1 MASVSQPPADAHPG
15 PRPASDAPDDP
26 DVRSDDAGTRPP
38 PDAGS
43 SDPSDDPAAE
53 SPGET
58 QGETQGERADEAAGP
73 EHDAASDLTHRE
85 RLLLAL
91 LGPRRLALGATAH
104 DRLWGWL
111 GVAIVAAVAA
121 VLRLWNLGRP
131 GTLVFD
137 ETYYVKQ
144 AWTLLQVGYEADWP
158 EEPNP
163 AFEAGDVSSFL
174 PTADYVV
181 HPPLGKW
188 MIALGM
194 RFFGGA
200 ENPWTWR
207 IASAVVG
214 VVAVVLVARIARRL
228 FASTAMG
235 IVAGALMA
243 VDGEAIVHSRT
254 GLLDNMLMIWVLVAF
269 GCLLLDREQARRRL
283 ADRCGAILDAGGTIG
298 RYGPG
303 LGWRWWR
310 FAAAVAL
317 GLACGVKWSGLY
329 FLAVFA
335 VVSVLWDATAR
346 RTAGVGRWWE
356 DALVRDAIPAALVML
371 PTAALA
377 YLGAWTSWFRTP
389 GAYMRQWALDHPGEG
404 VAWLPPALRSLWEY
418 HLKMWDFHNGLTSEH
433 TYEAHPLGWI
443 LQWRPTS
450 FYWRSYDPGEAGCE
464 VERCARAIT
473 SLGNPV
479 IWWTAA
485 LAILVALWALV
496 RLKDWRALA
505 VLSGIVAG
513 WAPWFLYAER
523 TIFTFYSIVF
533 TPWVVLT
540 LVYAMTLALERTE
553 HRPVAR
559 ARVRVGLTVLLTTIG
574 AVSVFF
580 YPIWTAWQVPYWFW
594 RLHMWLPTWI

>member
-1 MASVSQPPADAHPG
+1 MASVSQPPADATPG
-15 PRPASDAPDDP
+15 PRPPAGATDAPPRDVTVDGGP
-26 DVRSDDAGTRPP
+26 PPTDVRADDGAP
-38 PDAGS
+38 
-43 SDPSDDPAAE
+43 PSDVTTDDSPAP
-53 SPGET
+53 S
-58 QGETQGERADEAAGP
+58 
-73 EHDAASDLTHRE
+73 HRE

-111 GVAIVAAVAA
+111 GVAIVAVVAA

-137 ETYYVKQ
+137 ETYYVKH
-144 AWTLLQVGYEADWP
+144 AWTLLRVGYEADWP

-163 AFEAGDVSSFL
+163 AFEAGDVNSFL

-194 RFFGGA
+194 KALGGA
-200 ENPWTWR
+200 ENPWSWR

-254 GLLDNMLMIWVLVAF
+254 GLLDNMLMLWVLVAF

-283 ADRCGAILDAGGTIG
+283 AERCGAILDAGGRIG

-329 FLAVFA
+329 FLAVLA

-371 PTAALA
+371 PTAALTYVA
-377 YLGAWTSWFRTP
+377 TWTSWFRSP
-389 GAYMRQWALDHPGEG
+389 GAYMRQWAVEHPGEG
-404 VAWLPPALRSLWEY
+404 VQWLPPALRSLWEY
-418 HLKMWDFHNGLTSEH
+418 HLKMWDFHTGLTSEH

-450 FYWRSYDPGEAGCE
+450 FYWRSYEVGEAGCE
-464 VERCARAIT
+464 AERCARAIT

-479 IWWTAA
+479 LWWAAA
-485 LAILVALWALV
+485 LAILVALYALV

-533 TPWVVLT
+533 LPWVVLT
-540 LVYAMTLALERTE
+540 LVYAITLALERTE
-553 HRPVAR
+553 GRAVAR
-559 ARVRVGLTVLLTTIG
+559 ARVRVGITVLLTTIG

-594 RLHMWLPTWI
+594 RMHMWLPTWI

>member
-15 PRPASDAPDDP
+15 PRHATDVPDEPADASAQPSGVEPDGIPSGADTSPTPLEQDADDAP
-26 DVRSDDAGTRPP
+26 A
-38 PDAGS
+38 
-43 SDPSDDPAAE
+43 
-53 SPGET
+53 
-58 QGETQGERADEAAGP
+58 
-73 EHDAASDLTHRE
+73 LTHRE

-91 LGPRRLALGATAH
+91 LGPRRLALGSTAH

-111 GVAIVAAVAA
+111 GVAIVAVVAA

-163 AFEAGDVSSFL
+163 AFEAGDVNSFL

-194 RFFGGA
+194 RAFGGA
-200 ENPWTWR
+200 ENPWSWR

-235 IVAGALMA
+235 IVAGALIA

-283 ADRCGAILDAGGTIG
+283 ADRCGAILDAGGRIG

-356 DALVRDAIPAALVML
+356 DALLRDAVPAALVML

-377 YLGAWTSWFRTP
+377 YLASWTSWFRSP

-404 VAWLPPALRSLWEY
+404 VQWLPPGLRSLWEY

-479 IWWTAA
+479 LWWTAA
-485 LAILVALWALV
+485 LAILVALYALA

-505 VLSGIVAG
+505 VLSGVVAG

-559 ARVRVGLTVLLTTIG
+559 ARVKVGLTVLLTTIG

>member
-1 MASVSQPPADAHPG
+1 MAGVLPHPPADAQPG
-15 PRPASDAPDDP
+15 QAVTPAVAAEPVDA
-26 DVRSDDAGTRPP
+26 DDAS
-38 PDAGS
+38 A
-43 SDPSDDPAAE
+43 
-53 SPGET
+53 
-58 QGETQGERADEAAGP
+58 
-73 EHDAASDLTHRE
+73 LTHRE

-91 LGPRRLALGATAH
+91 LGPRRLTLGATAH

-111 GVAIVAAVAA
+111 GVGIVAAVAA
-121 VLRLWNLGRP
+121 VLRLWDLGRP

-163 AFEAGDVSSFL
+163 AFEAGDVDTYL

-194 RFFGGA
+194 KALGGA
-200 ENPWTWR
+200 ESPWSWR

-235 IVAGALMA
+235 IVAGALLA
-243 VDGEAIVHSRT
+243 VDGAAIVHART
-254 GLLDNMLMIWVLVAF
+254 GLLDNMLMLWVLVAF

-283 ADRCGAILDAGGTIG
+283 AERCGAILDAGGTIG
-298 RYGPG
+298 RYGPS

-310 FAAAVAL
+310 VAAAVSL

-329 FLAVFA
+329 FLAVLA
-335 VVSVLWDATAR
+335 VLSVLWDATAR
-346 RTAGVGRWWE
+346 RTAGVRRWWE
-356 DALVRDAIPAALVML
+356 DALLVDAIPAALVML

-377 YLGAWTSWFRTP
+377 YLATWTSWFASP
-389 GAYMRQWALDHPGEG
+389 GAYLRRWAVENPGEG
-404 VAWLPPALRSLWEY
+404 VSWLPPALRSLVEY
-418 HLKMWDFHNGLTSEH
+418 HARMWEFHTGLTSEH
-433 TYEAHPLGWI
+433 PYEAHPLGWI
-443 LQWRPTS
+443 VQWRPTS
-450 FYWRSYDPGEAGCE
+450 FYWRSYDAGEAGCE

-473 SLGNPV
+473 SIGNPV
-479 IWWTAA
+479 LWWTAA
-485 LAILVALWALV
+485 LAVVVTVVLLV
-496 RLKDWRALA
+496 RLRDWRALA
-505 VLSGIVAG
+505 VLSGLLAG
-513 WAPWFLYAER
+513 WAPWFVYAER

-540 LVYAMTLALERTE
+540 LVYVLTVGLERTE
-553 HRPVAR
+553 HRPR
-559 ARVRVGLTVLLTTIG
+559 ARGRVRTAAAALLALIG
-574 AVSVFF
+574 VVSVFF
-580 YPIWTAWQVPYWFW
+580 YPVWTGWQVPYWFW
-594 RLHMWLPTWI
+594 NMHMWLPSWV

>member
-1 MASVSQPPADAHPG
+1 MANVSQPPADATPG
-15 PRPASDAPDDP
+15 PRPPADATDAPPRDVTVDGGAPPTDVMADDGAP
-26 DVRSDDAGTRPP
+26 
-38 PDAGS
+38 
-43 SDPSDDPAAE
+43 PSDVTTDDGPAP
-53 SPGET
+53 S
-58 QGETQGERADEAAGP
+58 
-73 EHDAASDLTHRE
+73 HRE

-91 LGPRRLALGATAH
+91 LGSRRLALGATAH

-111 GVAIVAAVAA
+111 GVAIVAVVAA

-137 ETYYVKQ
+137 ETYYVKH

-163 AFEAGDVSSFL
+163 AFEAGDVNSFL

-194 RFFGGA
+194 KALGGA
-200 ENPWTWR
+200 ENPWSWR

-254 GLLDNMLMIWVLVAF
+254 GLLDNMLMLWVLVAF

-283 ADRCGAILDAGGTIG
+283 AKRCGAILDAGGRIG

-317 GLACGVKWSGLY
+317 GLACGIKWSGLY

-371 PTAALA
+371 PTAALTYVA
-377 YLGAWTSWFRTP
+377 TWTSWFRSP
-389 GAYMRQWALDHPGEG
+389 GAYMRQWAVEHPGEG
-404 VAWLPPALRSLWEY
+404 VQWLPPALRSLWEY
-418 HLKMWDFHNGLTSEH
+418 HLKMWDFHTGLTSEH

-450 FYWRSYDPGEAGCE
+450 FYWRSYEAGEAGCE

-479 IWWTAA
+479 LWWAAA
-485 LAILVALWALV
+485 LAILVALYALV

-533 TPWVVLT
+533 LPWVVLT
-540 LVYAMTLALERTE
+540 LVYAITLALERTE
-553 HRPVAR
+553 GRAVAR
-559 ARVRVGLTVLLTTIG
+559 ARVRVGITVLLTTIG

-594 RLHMWLPTWI
+594 RMHMWLPTWI

>member
-1 MASVSQPPADAHPG
+1 MASVSQPPADAS
-15 PRPASDAPDDP
+15 PAPPEQDAADAP
-26 DVRSDDAGTRPP
+26 
-38 PDAGS
+38 
-43 SDPSDDPAAE
+43 
-53 SPGET
+53 
-58 QGETQGERADEAAGP
+58 
-73 EHDAASDLTHRE
+73 DLTHRE

-91 LGPRRLALGATAH
+91 LGPRRPALGATAH

-163 AFEAGDVSSFL
+163 AFEAGDVNTFL
-174 PTADYVV
+174 STADYVV

-200 ENPWTWR
+200 ENPWSWR

-283 ADRCGAILDAGGTIG
+283 AERCGAILDAGGTIG

-356 DALVRDAIPAALVML
+356 DALVRDAVPAALVML

-377 YLGAWTSWFRTP
+377 YLASWTSWFRTP

-404 VAWLPPALRSLWEY
+404 VQWLPPGLRSLWEY

-450 FYWRSYDPGEAGCE
+450 FYWRSYDTGEAGCE

-479 IWWTAA
+479 LWWTAA

-553 HRPVAR
+553 QRPVAR
-559 ARVRVGLTVLLTTIG
+559 ARVKVGLTVLLTTIG

>member
-1 MASVSQPPADAHPG
+1 MPHPPADARPG
-15 PRPASDAPDDP
+15 ALTGPSPTAPDEVP
-26 DVRSDDAGTRPP
+26 DVPDDAADRPDDGSGR
-38 PDAGS
+38 PDAGPA
-43 SDPSDDPAAE
+43 PS
-53 SPGET
+53 
-58 QGETQGERADEAAGP
+58 
-73 EHDAASDLTHRE
+73 HRE

-91 LGPRRLALGATAH
+91 LGARRLALGATAH

-111 GVAIVAAVAA
+111 GTGIVAAVAA
-121 VLRLWNLGRP
+121 VLRLWDLGRP

-163 AFEAGDVSSFL
+163 AFEAGDVDTYL
-174 PTADYVV
+174 TTADYVV

-194 RFFGGA
+194 RALGGA
-200 ENPWTWR
+200 DDPWSWR
-207 IASAVVG
+207 LASAVVG

-243 VDGEAIVHSRT
+243 VDGAAIVHART
-254 GLLDNMLMIWVLVAF
+254 GLLDNMLMLWVLVAF

-283 ADRCGAILDAGGTIG
+283 AERCGAILDAGGTIG
-298 RYGPG
+298 RYGPR

-310 FAAAVAL
+310 FAAAVSL

-329 FLAVFA
+329 FLAVLA
-335 VVSVLWDATAR
+335 LLSVLWDATAR
-346 RTAGVGRWWE
+346 RTAGVRRWWE
-356 DALVRDAIPAALVML
+356 DALLVDAIPAALVML
-371 PTAALA
+371 PTAALT
-377 YLGAWTSWFRTP
+377 YLATWTSWFRSP
-389 GAYMRQWALDHPGEG
+389 GAYLRQWALENPGEG
-404 VAWLPPALRSLWEY
+404 VQWLPPALRSLLEY
-418 HLKMWDFHNGLTSEH
+418 HARMWEFHNGLTSEH
-433 TYEAHPLGWI
+433 PYEAHPLGWI

-450 FYWRSYDPGEAGCE
+450 FYWRSYEPGEAGCE

-479 IWWTAA
+479 LWWAA
-485 LAILVALWALV
+485 AVAVVVTVVLLV
-496 RLKDWRALA
+496 RLRDWRALA
-505 VLSGIVAG
+505 VLSGLVAG

-540 LVYAMTLALERTE
+540 LVYVLAVGLERTE
-553 HRPVAR
+553 HRPRAR
-559 ARVRVGLTVLLTTIG
+559 ARVRTAAVALLTVIG
-574 AVSVFF
+574 VVSVFF
-580 YPIWTAWQVPYWFW
+580 YPVWTAWQVPYWFW
-594 RLHMWLPTWI
+594 NMHMWLPSWV

>member
-1 MASVSQPPADAHPG
+1 MASVSQPPADATPG
-15 PRPASDAPDDP
+15 PRPPADATDAPPRDVTVDGGAPPTDVTADDGAP
-26 DVRSDDAGTRPP
+26 
-38 PDAGS
+38 
-43 SDPSDDPAAE
+43 PSDVTTDDGPAP
-53 SPGET
+53 S
-58 QGETQGERADEAAGP
+58 
-73 EHDAASDLTHRE
+73 HRE

-111 GVAIVAAVAA
+111 GVAIVAVVAA

-137 ETYYVKQ
+137 ETYYVKH

-163 AFEAGDVSSFL
+163 AFEAGDVDSFL
-174 PTADYVV
+174 STADYVV

-194 RFFGGA
+194 KALGGA
-200 ENPWTWR
+200 ENPWSWR

-243 VDGEAIVHSRT
+243 VDGEAIVHART
-254 GLLDNMLMIWVLVAF
+254 GLLDNMLMLWVLVAF

-283 ADRCGAILDAGGTIG
+283 AERCGAILDAGGSIG

-329 FLAVFA
+329 FLAVLA

-371 PTAALA
+371 PTAALTYVA
-377 YLGAWTSWFRTP
+377 TWTSWFRSP
-389 GAYMRQWALDHPGEG
+389 GAYMRQWAVEHPGEG
-404 VAWLPPALRSLWEY
+404 VQWLPPALRSLWEY
-418 HLKMWDFHNGLTSEH
+418 HLKMWDFHTGLTSEH

-450 FYWRSYDPGEAGCE
+450 FYWRSYEAGEAGCE

-479 IWWTAA
+479 LWWAAA
-485 LAILVALWALV
+485 LAILVALYALV

-533 TPWVVLT
+533 LPWVVLT
-540 LVYAMTLALERTE
+540 LVYAITLALERTE
-553 HRPVAR
+553 GRAVAR
-559 ARVRVGLTVLLTTIG
+559 ARVRVGITVLLTTIG

-594 RLHMWLPTWI
+594 RMHMWLPTWI

>member
-15 PRPASDAPDDP
+15 PRHTTDVPHEPADASGRPSGVEPDGIPSGADTSPAPLEQDADDAP
-26 DVRSDDAGTRPP
+26 A
-38 PDAGS
+38 
-43 SDPSDDPAAE
+43 
-53 SPGET
+53 
-58 QGETQGERADEAAGP
+58 
-73 EHDAASDLTHRE
+73 LTHRE

-91 LGPRRLALGATAH
+91 LGPRRLTLGATAH

-111 GVAIVAAVAA
+111 GVAIVAVVAA

-163 AFEAGDVSSFL
+163 AFESGDVNSFL

-200 ENPWTWR
+200 ENPWSWR

-283 ADRCGAILDAGGTIG
+283 ADRCGAILDAGGRIG

-356 DALVRDAIPAALVML
+356 DALVRDAVPAALVML

-377 YLGAWTSWFRTP
+377 YLASWTSWFRTP
-389 GAYMRQWALDHPGEG
+389 GAYMRQWAVDHPGEG
-404 VAWLPPALRSLWEY
+404 VRWLPPGLRSLWEY

-479 IWWTAA
+479 LWWTAA

-505 VLSGIVAG
+505 VLSGVVAG

-559 ARVRVGLTVLLTTIG
+559 ARVKVGLTVLLTTIG

>member
-1 MASVSQPPADAHPG
+1 MANVSQPPADATPG
-15 PRPASDAPDDP
+15 PRPPADATDAPPRDVTVDGGAPPTDVTTDDGAP
-26 DVRSDDAGTRPP
+26 
-38 PDAGS
+38 
-43 SDPSDDPAAE
+43 PSDVTTDDGPAP
-53 SPGET
+53 S
-58 QGETQGERADEAAGP
+58 
-73 EHDAASDLTHRE
+73 HRE

-111 GVAIVAAVAA
+111 GVAIVAVVAA

-137 ETYYVKQ
+137 ETYYVKH

-163 AFEAGDVSSFL
+163 AFEAGDVNSFL

-194 RFFGGA
+194 KALGGA
-200 ENPWTWR
+200 ENPWSWR

-254 GLLDNMLMIWVLVAF
+254 GLLDNMLMLWVLVAF

-283 ADRCGAILDAGGTIG
+283 AERCGAILDAGGRIG

-317 GLACGVKWSGLY
+317 GLACGIKWSGLY

-377 YLGAWTSWFRTP
+377 YVATWTSWFRSP
-389 GAYMRQWALDHPGEG
+389 GAYMRQWAVEHPGEG
-404 VAWLPPALRSLWEY
+404 VQWLPPALRSLWEY
-418 HLKMWDFHNGLTSEH
+418 HLKMWDFHTGLTSEH

-450 FYWRSYDPGEAGCE
+450 FYWRSYEAGEAGCE

-479 IWWTAA
+479 LWWAAA
-485 LAILVALWALV
+485 LAILVALYALV

-533 TPWVVLT
+533 LPWVVLT
-540 LVYAMTLALERTE
+540 LVYAITLALECTE
-553 HRPVAR
+553 GRAVAR
-559 ARVRVGLTVLLTTIG
+559 ARARVGITVLLTTIG

-594 RLHMWLPTWI
+594 RMHMWLPTWI

>member
-15 PRPASDAPDDP
+15 PRPASDATDD
-26 DVRSDDAGTRPP
+26 RSDDAGTRPP
-38 PDAGS
+38 PDVEA
-43 SDPSDDPAAE
+43 SDLSDDSATE

-58 QGETQGERADEAAGP
+58 PSERADETAGSEP
-73 EHDAASDLTHRE
+73 DAASDLTHRE

-163 AFEAGDVSSFL
+163 AFEAGDVNSFL

-194 RFFGGA
+194 KAFGGA
-200 ENPWTWR
+200 ENPWSWR

-283 ADRCGAILDAGGTIG
+283 ADRCGAILDAGGKIG

-356 DALVRDAIPAALVML
+356 DALVRDAIPAALIML

-389 GAYMRQWALDHPGEG
+389 GAYMRQWALDHPDEG
-404 VAWLPPALRSLWEY
+404 VQWLPPALRSLWEY

-479 IWWTAA
+479 LWWTAA
-485 LAILVALWALV
+485 LAILVALYALV

-505 VLSGIVAG
+505 VLSGVVAG

-559 ARVRVGLTVLLTTIG
+559 ARVKVVLTVLLTTIG

>member
-1 MASVSQPPADAHPG
+1 MACVSQPPADAHLTTPSA
-15 PRPASDAPDDP
+15 ASVPDDAPAGAP
-26 DVRSDDAGTRPP
+26 DASAPGSAPP
-38 PDAGS
+38 PD
-43 SDPSDDPAAE
+43 
-53 SPGET
+53 
-58 QGETQGERADEAAGP
+58 
-73 EHDAASDLTHRE
+73 DAPDLTHRE

-144 AWTLLQVGYEADWP
+144 AYTLLRVGYEADWP

-163 AFEAGDVSSFL
+163 AFEAGDVDTYLS
-174 PTADYVV
+174 TADYVV

-194 RFFGGA
+194 RAFGGA
-200 ENPWTWR
+200 ENPWSWR

-243 VDGEAIVHSRT
+243 VDGEAIVHART
-254 GLLDNMLMIWVLVAF
+254 GLLDNMLMFWVLVAF
-269 GCLLLDREQARRRL
+269 GCLLLDRDQARRRL
-283 ADRCGAILDAGGTIG
+283 AERCGAILDAGGTLG

-303 LGWRWWR
+303 GLALLGWRWWR
-310 FAAAVAL
+310 FAAAVSL

-335 VVSVLWDATAR
+335 VLSVLWDATAR
-346 RTAGVGRWWE
+346 RTVGIRRWWE
-356 DALVRDAIPAALVML
+356 DSLLVDAIPAALIML

-377 YLGAWTSWFRTP
+377 YLASWTSWFRTP
-389 GAYMRQWALDHPGEG
+389 GSYMRQWALENPGEG
-404 VAWLPPALRSLWEY
+404 VPWLPPALRSLWEY
-418 HLKMWDFHNGLTSEH
+418 HLKMWEFHRGLSSEH

-443 LQWRPTS
+443 VQWRPTS
-450 FYWRSYDPGEAGCE
+450 FYWRSFDPGQAGCE

-479 IWWTAA
+479 LWWAGA
-485 LAILVALWALV
+485 LALVVALVLLV
-496 RLKDWRALA
+496 TLKDWRALA
-505 VLSGIVAG
+505 ALSGIVAG
-513 WAPWFLYAER
+513 WLPWFLYTDR

-533 TPWVVLT
+533 TPWVVLA
-540 LVYAMTLALERTE
+540 LVYVLTVALERTE
-553 HRPVAR
+553 HAR
-559 ARVRVGLTVLLTTIG
+559 AARGTVRVAITVLLTLVG
-574 AVSVFF
+574 VVSVFF
-580 YPIWTAWQVPYWFW
+580 YPVWTAMQVPYWFW
-594 RLHMWLPTWI
+594 HMHMWLPSWI

>member
-1 MASVSQPPADAHPG
+1 MASVSQPPADATPG
-15 PRPASDAPDDP
+15 PRPPADATDAPPRDVTVDGGAPPTDVTADDGAP
-26 DVRSDDAGTRPP
+26 
-38 PDAGS
+38 
-43 SDPSDDPAAE
+43 PSDVTTDDGPAP
-53 SPGET
+53 S
-58 QGETQGERADEAAGP
+58 
-73 EHDAASDLTHRE
+73 HRE

-91 LGPRRLALGATAH
+91 LGPRRLALGANAH

-111 GVAIVAAVAA
+111 GVAIVAVVAA

-137 ETYYVKQ
+137 ETYYVKH
-144 AWTLLQVGYEADWP
+144 AWTLLQAGYEADWP

-163 AFEAGDVSSFL
+163 AFEAGDVDSFL
-174 PTADYVV
+174 STADYVV

-194 RFFGGA
+194 KALGGA
-200 ENPWTWR
+200 ENPWSWR

-243 VDGEAIVHSRT
+243 VDGEAIVHART
-254 GLLDNMLMIWVLVAF
+254 GLLDNMLMLWVLVAF

-283 ADRCGAILDAGGTIG
+283 AERCGAILDAGGRIG

-371 PTAALA
+371 PTAALTYVA
-377 YLGAWTSWFRTP
+377 TWTSWFRSP
-389 GAYMRQWALDHPGEG
+389 GAYMRQWAVEHPGEG
-404 VAWLPPALRSLWEY
+404 VQWLPPALRSLWEY
-418 HLKMWDFHNGLTSEH
+418 HLKMWDFHTGLTSEH

-450 FYWRSYDPGEAGCE
+450 FYWRSYEAGEAGCE

-479 IWWTAA
+479 LWWAAA
-485 LAILVALWALV
+485 LAILVALYALV
-496 RLKDWRALA
+496 RLKDWRALT

-533 TPWVVLT
+533 LPWVVLT
-540 LVYAMTLALERTE
+540 LVYAITLALERTE
-553 HRPVAR
+553 GRAVAR
-559 ARVRVGLTVLLTTIG
+559 ARVRVGITVLLTTIG

-594 RLHMWLPTWI
+594 RMHMWLPTWI

>member
-1 MASVSQPPADAHPG
+1 MPHPPADALPG
-15 PRPASDAPDDP
+15 AQTGPSPAP
-26 DVRSDDAGTRPP
+26 SDDAADRPDDAP
-38 PDAGS
+38 SPLPSSPDP
-43 SDPSDDPAAE
+43 DPVPA
-53 SPGET
+53 P
-58 QGETQGERADEAAGP
+58 
-73 EHDAASDLTHRE
+73 THRE

-111 GVAIVAAVAA
+111 GVGIVAVVAA
-121 VLRLWNLGRP
+121 VLRLWDLGRP

-163 AFEAGDVSSFL
+163 AFEAGDVDTYL
-174 PTADYVV
+174 TTADYVV

-194 RFFGGA
+194 RALGGA
-200 ENPWTWR
+200 DDPWSWR
-207 IASAVVG
+207 LASAVVG

-243 VDGEAIVHSRT
+243 VDGAAIVHART
-254 GLLDNMLMIWVLVAF
+254 GLLDNMLMLWVLVGF
-269 GCLLLDREQARRRL
+269 GCLLLDRDQARRRL
-283 ADRCGAILDAGGTIG
+283 AERCGAILDAGGTIG

-303 LGWRWWR
+303 GISGLGWRWWR
-310 FAAAVAL
+310 FAAAVSF

-329 FLAVFA
+329 FLAVLA
-335 VVSVLWDATAR
+335 VLSVLWDATAR
-346 RTAGVGRWWE
+346 RTAGVRRWWE
-356 DALVRDAIPAALVML
+356 DALLVDAIPAALVML

-377 YLGAWTSWFRTP
+377 YLATWTSWFRSP
-389 GAYMRQWALDHPGEG
+389 GAYLRQWAVENPGEG
-404 VAWLPPALRSLWEY
+404 VQWLPPALRSLLEY
-418 HLKMWDFHNGLTSEH
+418 HARMWEFHNGLTSEH
-433 TYEAHPLGWI
+433 PYEAHPLGWI
-443 LQWRPTS
+443 VQWRPTS
-450 FYWRSYDPGEAGCE
+450 FYWRSYDPGQAGCE

-479 IWWTAA
+479 LWWAAA
-485 LAILVALWALV
+485 LAVVVTVVLLV

-505 VLSGIVAG
+505 VLSGLIAG

-540 LVYAMTLALERTE
+540 LVYVLAVGLERTE
-553 HRPVAR
+553 HRPRAR
-559 ARVRVGLTVLLTTIG
+559 ARVRTAAVALLTVIG
-574 AVSVFF
+574 AVSAFF
-580 YPIWTAWQVPYWFW
+580 YPVWTGWQVPYWFW
-594 RLHMWLPTWI
+594 NMHMWLPSWV

>member
-1 MASVSQPPADAHPG
+1 MACVSQPPDDAHPG
-15 PRPASDAPDDP
+15 SRPSADLAEDHRPATA
-26 DVRSDDAGTRPP
+26 
-38 PDAGS
+38 
-43 SDPSDDPAAE
+43 PSDVHDPG
-53 SPGET
+53 PGP
-58 QGETQGERADEAAGP
+58 AP
-73 EHDAASDLTHRE
+73 THRE

-111 GVAIVAAVAA
+111 GVAVVAVVAA

-158 EEPNP
+158 EKPNP
-163 AFEAGDVSSFL
+163 AFEAGDVNSFL
-174 PTADYVV
+174 PTPDYVV

-194 RFFGGA
+194 KVLGGA
-200 ENPWTWR
+200 DNPWSWR
-207 IASAVVG
+207 LASAVVG

-243 VDGEAIVHSRT
+243 VDGEAIVHART
-254 GLLDNMLMIWVLVAF
+254 GLLDNMLMFWVLVAF

-283 ADRCGAILDAGGTIG
+283 AERCGAILDAGGRIG

-335 VVSVLWDATAR
+335 IVSVLWDATAR

-356 DALVRDAIPAALVML
+356 DALLRDAIPAALVML
-371 PTAALA
+371 PTAALT
-377 YLGAWTSWFRTP
+377 YLATWTSWFASP
-389 GAYMRQWALDHPGEG
+389 GAYMRRWALEHPGEG
-404 VAWLPPALRSLWEY
+404 VPWLPPALRSLWEY
-418 HLKMWDFHNGLTSEH
+418 HLKMWEFHNGLTTEH
-433 TYEAHPLGWI
+433 PYEAHPLGWI
-443 LQWRPTS
+443 VQWRPTS

-479 IWWTAA
+479 LWWTAA
-485 LAILVALWALV
+485 LAVLVTVFLLF

-513 WAPWFLYAER
+513 WGPWFLYAER

-540 LVYAMTLALERTE
+540 LVYVLTVLLERTE
-553 HRPVAR
+553 HDAVPR
-559 ARVRVGLTVLLTTIG
+559 ARVRAGITVLLTTVG
-574 AVSVFF
+574 VVTVFF
-580 YPIWTAWQVPYWFW
+580 YPVWTSWQVPYWFW
-594 RLHMWLPTWI
+594 NMHMWLPTWI

>member
-1 MASVSQPPADAHPG
+1 MASVSQPPADATPG
-15 PRPASDAPDDP
+15 PRPPADATDAPP
-26 DVRSDDAGTRPP
+26 GPGDDAEPRPA
-38 PDAGS
+38 PDLPV
-43 SDPSDDPAAE
+43 DEPAAGHDGA
-53 SPGET
+53 P
-58 QGETQGERADEAAGP
+58 RADVTTDDGP
-73 EHDAASDLTHRE
+73 APSHRE

-111 GVAIVAAVAA
+111 GVAIVAVVAA

-137 ETYYVKQ
+137 ETYYVKH

-163 AFEAGDVSSFL
+163 AFEAGDVNSFL

-194 RFFGGA
+194 KALGGA
-200 ENPWTWR
+200 ENPWSWR

-254 GLLDNMLMIWVLVAF
+254 GLLDNMLMLWVLVAF

-283 ADRCGAILDAGGTIG
+283 AERCGAILDAGGRIG

-329 FLAVFA
+329 FLAVLA

-371 PTAALA
+371 PTAALTYVA
-377 YLGAWTSWFRTP
+377 TWTSWFRSP
-389 GAYMRQWALDHPGEG
+389 GAYMRQWAVEHPGEG
-404 VAWLPPALRSLWEY
+404 VQWLPPALRSLWEY
-418 HLKMWDFHNGLTSEH
+418 HLKMWDFHTGLTSEH

-450 FYWRSYDPGEAGCE
+450 FYWRSYEAGEAGCE

-479 IWWTAA
+479 LWWAAA
-485 LAILVALWALV
+485 LAILVALYALV

-533 TPWVVLT
+533 LPWVVLT
-540 LVYAMTLALERTE
+540 LVYAITLALERTE
-553 HRPVAR
+553 GRAVAR
-559 ARVRVGLTVLLTTIG
+559 ARVRVGITVLLTTIG

-594 RLHMWLPTWI
+594 RMHMWLPTWI

>member
-1 MASVSQPPADAHPG
+1 MAVVPHPPADAHPG
-15 PRPASDAPDDP
+15 AQTGPSPTTPDDATDRTDDTTDPSPDGPPAHEPSPPAPD
-26 DVRSDDAGTRPP
+26 G
-38 PDAGS
+38 
-43 SDPSDDPAAE
+43 PA
-53 SPGET
+53 P
-58 QGETQGERADEAAGP
+58 
-73 EHDAASDLTHRE
+73 THRE

-91 LGPRRLALGATAH
+91 LGPRRLTLGATAH

-111 GVAIVAAVAA
+111 GVGIVAAVAA

-144 AWTLLQVGYEADWP
+144 AWTLLRVGYEADWP

-163 AFEAGDVSSFL
+163 AFEAGDVDTYL
-174 PTADYVV
+174 TTADYVV

-194 RFFGGA
+194 KALGGA
-200 ENPWTWR
+200 DDPWSWR
-207 IASAVVG
+207 LASAVVG

-243 VDGEAIVHSRT
+243 VDGAAIVHART
-254 GLLDNMLMIWVLVAF
+254 GLLDNMLMLWVLVAF

-283 ADRCGAILDAGGTIG
+283 AERCGAILDAGGAIG
-298 RYGPG
+298 RYGPP

-310 FAAAVAL
+310 FAAAVSL

-329 FLAVFA
+329 FLAVLA
-335 VVSVLWDATAR
+335 VLSVLWDATAR
-346 RTAGVGRWWE
+346 RTAGVRRWWE
-356 DALVRDAIPAALVML
+356 DALLVDAIPAALVML
-371 PTAALA
+371 PTAVLA
-377 YLGAWTSWFRTP
+377 YLATWTSWFRSP
-389 GAYMRQWALDHPGEG
+389 GAYLRQWAVENPGEG
-404 VAWLPPALRSLWEY
+404 VTWLPPALRSLVEY
-418 HLKMWDFHNGLTSEH
+418 HARMWEFHTGLTSEH
-433 TYEAHPLGWI
+433 PYEAHPLGWI
-443 LQWRPTS
+443 VQWRPTS
-450 FYWRSYDPGEAGCE
+450 FYWRSYDPGEGGCE

-473 SLGNPV
+473 SIGNPV
-479 IWWTAA
+479 LWWAA
-485 LAILVALWALV
+485 AIAVVVTLVLLL
-496 RLKDWRALA
+496 RRRDWRALA
-505 VLSGIVAG
+505 VLSGLVAG

-540 LVYAMTLALERTE
+540 LVYVLAVALERTE
-553 HRPVAR
+553 HRPR
-559 ARVRVGLTVLLTTIG
+559 ARRDVRTAAGALLALVG

-580 YPIWTAWQVPYWFW
+580 YPVWTGWQVPYWFW
-594 RLHMWLPTWI
+594 NLHMWLPSWV

>member
-15 PRPASDAPDDP
+15 PRPASAAPDD
-26 DVRSDDAGTRPP
+26 RSDDAGTRPP
-38 PDAGS
+38 PDAEAP
-43 SDPSDDPAAE
+43 DPSDDPAAE
-53 SPGET
+53 SPGASP
-58 QGETQGERADEAAGP
+58 GESPGERADEAAGL

-389 GAYMRQWALDHPGEG
+389 GAYMRQWALEHPGEG
-404 VAWLPPALRSLWEY
+404 VPWLPPALRSLWEY

-479 IWWTAA
+479 LWWTAA

-559 ARVRVGLTVLLTTIG
+559 ARVRVGLTVLITTIG

>member
-1 MASVSQPPADAHPG
+1 MPDLPVDEHPAGHDGAPPSAVTTDDG
-15 PRPASDAPDDP
+15 P
-26 DVRSDDAGTRPP
+26 
-38 PDAGS
+38 
-43 SDPSDDPAAE
+43 
-53 SPGET
+53 T
-58 QGETQGERADEAAGP
+58 Q
-73 EHDAASDLTHRE
+73 SHRE

-111 GVAIVAAVAA
+111 GVAIVAVVAA

-137 ETYYVKQ
+137 ETYYVKH

-163 AFEAGDVSSFL
+163 AFEAGDVNSFL

-194 RFFGGA
+194 KALGGA
-200 ENPWTWR
+200 ENPWSWR

-254 GLLDNMLMIWVLVAF
+254 GLLDNMLMLWVLVAF

-283 ADRCGAILDAGGTIG
+283 AERCAAILDAGGRIG

-329 FLAVFA
+329 FLAVLA

-371 PTAALA
+371 PTAALTYVA
-377 YLGAWTSWFRTP
+377 TWTSWFRSPARTCASGPSTTRGGRRMAAP
-389 GAYMRQWALDHPGEG
+389 G
-404 VAWLPPALRSLWEY
+404 
-418 HLKMWDFHNGLTSEH
+418 
-433 TYEAHPLGWI
+433 
-443 LQWRPTS
+443 
-450 FYWRSYDPGEAGCE
+450 
-464 VERCARAIT
+464 
-473 SLGNPV
+473 
-479 IWWTAA
+479 AA
-485 LAILVALWALV
+485 LAVGVPPEDVGLPHGAHVRAHVRGAPARLDPPVAAHVLLLALV
-496 RLKDWRALA
+496 RGRRGGLRGRAVRAGDHVARQPRPVVDGGARDPRRALRARPAQDWRALA
-505 VLSGIVAG
+505 VLSGLVAG

-533 TPWVVLT
+533 LPWVVLT
-540 LVYAMTLALERTE
+540 LVYAITLALERTE
-553 HRPVAR
+553 GRAVAR
-559 ARVRVGLTVLLTTIG
+559 ARVRVGITVLLTTIG

-594 RLHMWLPTWI
+594 RMHMWLPTWI

>member
-1 MASVSQPPADAHPG
+1 MASVSQPPADATPG
-15 PRPASDAPDDP
+15 PRPPADATAAPPGPGDDAEPRPAPDLPVDE
-26 DVRSDDAGTRPP
+26 
-38 PDAGS
+38 
-43 SDPSDDPAAE
+43 PAAGHDGAPP
-53 SPGET
+53 SGVT
-58 QGETQGERADEAAGP
+58 TDDGP
-73 EHDAASDLTHRE
+73 APSHRE

-91 LGPRRLALGATAH
+91 LGPRRLALGATAN

-111 GVAIVAAVAA
+111 GVAIVAVVAA

-137 ETYYVKQ
+137 ETYYVKH

-163 AFEAGDVSSFL
+163 AFEAGDVNSFL

-194 RFFGGA
+194 KALGGA
-200 ENPWTWR
+200 ENPWSWR

-254 GLLDNMLMIWVLVAF
+254 GLLDNMLMLWVLVAF

-283 ADRCGAILDAGGTIG
+283 AERCGAILDAGGRIG

-329 FLAVFA
+329 FLAVLA

-371 PTAALA
+371 PTAALTYVA
-377 YLGAWTSWFRTP
+377 TWTSWFRSP
-389 GAYMRQWALDHPGEG
+389 GAYMRQWAVEHPGEG
-404 VAWLPPALRSLWEY
+404 VQWLPPALRSLWEY
-418 HLKMWDFHNGLTSEH
+418 HLKMWDFHTGLTSEH

-450 FYWRSYDPGEAGCE
+450 FYWRSYEAGEAGCE

-479 IWWTAA
+479 LWWAAA
-485 LAILVALWALV
+485 LAILVALYALV

-533 TPWVVLT
+533 LPWVVLT
-540 LVYAMTLALERTE
+540 LVYAITLALERTE
-553 HRPVAR
+553 GRAVAR
-559 ARVRVGLTVLLTTIG
+559 ARVRVGITVLLTTIG

-594 RLHMWLPTWI
+594 RMHMWLPTWI

>member
-1 MASVSQPPADAHPG
+1 MACVSQPPADAHLTTPSA
-15 PRPASDAPDDP
+15 ASVPDDAPAGAP
-26 DVRSDDAGTRPP
+26 DASAPGSAPP
-38 PDAGS
+38 PD
-43 SDPSDDPAAE
+43 
-53 SPGET
+53 
-58 QGETQGERADEAAGP
+58 
-73 EHDAASDLTHRE
+73 DAPDLTHRE

-144 AWTLLQVGYEADWP
+144 AYTLLRVGYEADWP

-163 AFEAGDVSSFL
+163 AFEAGDVDTYLS
-174 PTADYVV
+174 TADYVV

-194 RFFGGA
+194 RAFGGA
-200 ENPWTWR
+200 ENPWSWR

-243 VDGEAIVHSRT
+243 VDGEAIVHART
-254 GLLDNMLMIWVLVAF
+254 GLLDNMLMFWVLVAF
-269 GCLLLDREQARRRL
+269 GCLLLDRDQARRRL
-283 ADRCGAILDAGGTIG
+283 AERCGAILDAGGTLG

-303 LGWRWWR
+303 GLSLLGWRWWR
-310 FAAAVAL
+310 FAAAVSL

-335 VVSVLWDATAR
+335 VLSVLWDATAR
-346 RTAGVGRWWE
+346 RTVGIKRWWE
-356 DALVRDAIPAALVML
+356 DSLLVDAIPAALVML

-377 YLGAWTSWFRTP
+377 YLASWTSWFRTP
-389 GAYMRQWALDHPGEG
+389 GSYMRQWALENPGEG
-404 VAWLPPALRSLWEY
+404 VPWLPPALRSLWEY
-418 HLKMWDFHNGLTSEH
+418 HLKMWEFHRGLSSEH

-443 LQWRPTS
+443 VQWRPTS
-450 FYWRSYDPGEAGCE
+450 FYWRSFDPGQAGCE

-479 IWWTAA
+479 LWWAGA
-485 LAILVALWALV
+485 LALVVALVLLV
-496 RLKDWRALA
+496 TLKDWRALA

-513 WAPWFLYAER
+513 WLPWFLYTDR

-540 LVYAMTLALERTE
+540 LVYVLTVALERTE
-553 HRPVAR
+553 HAR
-559 ARVRVGLTVLLTTIG
+559 AARGTVRVAITVLLTLVG
-574 AVSVFF
+574 VVSVFF
-580 YPIWTAWQVPYWFW
+580 YPVWTAMQVPYWFW
-594 RLHMWLPTWI
+594 HVHMWLPSWI

>member
-1 MASVSQPPADAHPG
+1 MACVSQPPADAHPG
-15 PRPASDAPDDP
+15 STPLAPLPDDVP
-26 DVRSDDAGTRPP
+26 GRSDDASPGTSSP
-38 PDAGS
+38 AGS
-43 SDPSDDPAAE
+43 VPGDSSPDP
-53 SPGET
+53 
-58 QGETQGERADEAAGP
+58 ADEA
-73 EHDAASDLTHRE
+73 SDLSHRD

-111 GVAIVAAVAA
+111 GVAIVAVVAA
-121 VLRLWNLGRP
+121 VLRLWNLSRP
-131 GTLVFD
+131 GTLIFD

-144 AWTLLQVGYEADWP
+144 AYTLLRVGFEADWP

-163 AFEAGDVSSFL
+163 AFEAGDVDTYL

-194 RFFGGA
+194 RAFGGA
-200 ENPWTWR
+200 ENPWSWR

-214 VVAVVLVARIARRL
+214 VIAVVLVARIARRL

-235 IVAGALMA
+235 IVAGSLMA
-243 VDGEAIVHSRT
+243 VDGAAIVHART
-254 GLLDNMLMIWVLVAF
+254 GLLDNMLMLWVLVAF

-283 ADRCGAILDAGGTIG
+283 AERCGAVLDAGGSIG
-298 RYGPG
+298 RYGPQ

-310 FAAAVAL
+310 FAAAVSL

-335 VVSVLWDATAR
+335 VLSVLWDATAR
-346 RTAGVGRWWE
+346 RTVGIRRWWE
-356 DALVRDAIPAALVML
+356 DALLVDAIPAALVML

-377 YLGAWTSWFRTP
+377 YLATWTSWFRTP
-389 GAYMRQWALDHPGEG
+389 ASYMRQWALENPGEG
-404 VAWLPPALRSLWEY
+404 VPWLPPALRSLWEY
-418 HLKMWDFHNGLTSEH
+418 HLKMWDFHTGLSSEH
-433 TYEAHPLGWI
+433 PYEAHPLGWI
-443 LQWRPTS
+443 VQWRPTS
-450 FYWRSYDPGEAGCE
+450 FYWRSQDAGEAGCE

-479 IWWTAA
+479 LWWTAA
-485 LAILVALWALV
+485 LAVVVAVVLLL

-505 VLSGIVAG
+505 VLSGLVAG
-513 WAPWFLYAER
+513 WVPWFAYPER
-523 TIFTFYSIVF
+523 TIFTFYSIAF
-533 TPWVVLT
+533 TPWVMLT
-540 LVYAMTLALERTE
+540 LVYVLTVALERTE
-553 HRPVAR
+553 HSRVGR
-559 ARVRVGLTVLLTTIG
+559 SRVRVGITVLLTTIA

-580 YPIWTAWQVPYWFW
+580 YPVWTGMQVPYWFW
-594 RLHMWLPTWI
+594 HLHMWLPSWI

>member
-1 MASVSQPPADAHPG
+1 MAGVPLPDPDPRASAARPDRPVGAPGEPTEPAVPEDDAPRAVVTDARTDDAPAD
-15 PRPASDAPDDP
+15 DAPDP
-26 DVRSDDAGTRPP
+26 AAGT
-38 PDAGS
+38 S
-43 SDPSDDPAAE
+43 
-53 SPGET
+53 
-58 QGETQGERADEAAGP
+58 
-73 EHDAASDLTHRE
+73 HHE

-111 GVAIVAAVAA
+111 GVAIVAVVAA

-137 ETYYVKQ
+137 ETYYVKH
-144 AWTLLQVGYEADWP
+144 AWTLLQVGYEANWP

-163 AFEAGDVSSFL
+163 AFEAGDVNSFL

-194 RFFGGA
+194 KALGGA
-200 ENPWTWR
+200 ENPWSWR

-254 GLLDNMLMIWVLVAF
+254 GLLDNMLMLWVLVAF

-283 ADRCGAILDAGGTIG
+283 AERCAAILDAGGRIG

-329 FLAVFA
+329 FLAVLA

-371 PTAALA
+371 PTAALTYVA
-377 YLGAWTSWFRTP
+377 TWTSWFRSP
-389 GAYMRQWALDHPGEG
+389 GAYMRQWAVDHPGEG
-404 VAWLPPALRSLWEY
+404 VGWLPPALRSLWEY
-418 HLKMWDFHNGLTSEH
+418 HLKMWDFHTGLTSEH

-450 FYWRSYDPGEAGCE
+450 FYWRSYEAGEAGCE
-464 VERCARAIT
+464 AERCARAIT

-479 IWWTAA
+479 LWWAAA
-485 LAILVALWALV
+485 LAILVALYALV

-533 TPWVVLT
+533 LPWVVLT
-540 LVYAMTLALERTE
+540 LVYAITLALERTE
-553 HRPVAR
+553 GRAVAR
-559 ARVRVGLTVLLTTIG
+559 ARVRVGITVLLTTIG

-580 YPIWTAWQVPYWFW
+580 YPIWTAGQVPYWFW
-594 RLHMWLPTWI
+594 RMHMWLPTWI

>member
-15 PRPASDAPDDP
+15 PRPASDAPDD
-26 DVRSDDAGTRPP
+26 RSDDAGTRPP
-38 PDAGS
+38 PDAEA
-43 SDPSDDPAAE
+43 SDLSDDSATE

-58 QGETQGERADEAAGP
+58 ASERADETAGSVP
-73 EHDAASDLTHRE
+73 DAASDLTHRE

-158 EEPNP
+158 DEPNP

-194 RFFGGA
+194 KAFGGA
-200 ENPWTWR
+200 ENPWSWR

-283 ADRCGAILDAGGTIG
+283 ADRCGAILDAGGKIG

-346 RTAGVGRWWE
+346 RTAGIGRWWE

-404 VAWLPPALRSLWEY
+404 VQWLPPALRSLWEY

-479 IWWTAA
+479 LWWTAA

-559 ARVRVGLTVLLTTIG
+559 ARVKVGLTVLLTTIG

>member
-1 MASVSQPPADAHPG
+1 MSQPPADATPG
-15 PRPASDAPDDP
+15 PRPPADATDAPPRDVTVDGGAPPTDVMADDGAP
-26 DVRSDDAGTRPP
+26 
-38 PDAGS
+38 
-43 SDPSDDPAAE
+43 PSDVTTDDGPAP
-53 SPGET
+53 S
-58 QGETQGERADEAAGP
+58 
-73 EHDAASDLTHRE
+73 HRE

-91 LGPRRLALGATAH
+91 LGSRRLALGATAH

-111 GVAIVAAVAA
+111 GVAIVAVVAA

-137 ETYYVKQ
+137 ETYYVKH

-163 AFEAGDVSSFL
+163 AFEAGDVNSFL

-194 RFFGGA
+194 KALGGA
-200 ENPWTWR
+200 ENPWSWR

-254 GLLDNMLMIWVLVAF
+254 GLLDNMLMLWVLVAF

-283 ADRCGAILDAGGTIG
+283 AKRCGAILDAGGRIG

-317 GLACGVKWSGLY
+317 GLACGIKWSGLY

-371 PTAALA
+371 PTAALTYVA
-377 YLGAWTSWFRTP
+377 TWTSWFRSP
-389 GAYMRQWALDHPGEG
+389 GAYMRQWAVEHPGEG
-404 VAWLPPALRSLWEY
+404 VQWLPPALRSLWEY
-418 HLKMWDFHNGLTSEH
+418 HLKMWDFHTGLTSEH

-450 FYWRSYDPGEAGCE
+450 FYWRSYEAGEAGCE

-479 IWWTAA
+479 LWWAAA
-485 LAILVALWALV
+485 LAILVALYALV

-533 TPWVVLT
+533 LPWVVLT
-540 LVYAMTLALERTE
+540 LVYAITLALERTE
-553 HRPVAR
+553 GRAVAR
-559 ARVRVGLTVLLTTIG
+559 ARVRVGITVLLTTIG

-594 RLHMWLPTWI
+594 RMHMWLPTWI

>member
-1 MASVSQPPADAHPG
+1 MASVSQPPADAS
-15 PRPASDAPDDP
+15 PAPPEQDAADAP
-26 DVRSDDAGTRPP
+26 
-38 PDAGS
+38 
-43 SDPSDDPAAE
+43 
-53 SPGET
+53 
-58 QGETQGERADEAAGP
+58 
-73 EHDAASDLTHRE
+73 DLTHRE

-91 LGPRRLALGATAH
+91 LGPRRPALGATAH

-163 AFEAGDVSSFL
+163 AFEAGDVNTFL
-174 PTADYVV
+174 STADYVV

-200 ENPWTWR
+200 ENPWSWR

-283 ADRCGAILDAGGTIG
+283 AERCGAILDAGGTIG

-356 DALVRDAIPAALVML
+356 DALVRDAVPAALVML

-377 YLGAWTSWFRTP
+377 YLASWTSWFRTP

-404 VAWLPPALRSLWEY
+404 VQWLPPGLRSLWEY

-450 FYWRSYDPGEAGCE
+450 FYWRSYDTGEAGCE

-479 IWWTAA
+479 LWWTAA

-559 ARVRVGLTVLLTTIG
+559 ARVKVGLTVLLTTIG

>member
-1 MASVSQPPADAHPG
+1 
-15 PRPASDAPDDP
+15 
-26 DVRSDDAGTRPP
+26 
-38 PDAGS
+38 
-43 SDPSDDPAAE
+43 
-53 SPGET
+53 
-58 QGETQGERADEAAGP
+58 
-73 EHDAASDLTHRE
+73 
-85 RLLLAL
+85 
-91 LGPRRLALGATAH
+91 
-104 DRLWGWL
+104 
-111 GVAIVAAVAA
+111 
-121 VLRLWNLGRP
+121 
-131 GTLVFD
+131 
-137 ETYYVKQ
+137 
-144 AWTLLQVGYEADWP
+144 
-158 EEPNP
+158 
-163 AFEAGDVSSFL
+163 
-174 PTADYVV
+174 
-181 HPPLGKW
+181 
-188 MIALGM
+188 
-194 RFFGGA
+194 
-200 ENPWTWR
+200 
-207 IASAVVG
+207 
-214 VVAVVLVARIARRL
+214 
-228 FASTAMG
+228 
-235 IVAGALMA
+235 
-243 VDGEAIVHSRT
+243 
-254 GLLDNMLMIWVLVAF
+254 VLVAF

-283 ADRCGAILDAGGTIG
+283 AERCGAILDAGGTIG

-329 FLAVFA
+329 FLAVLA

-356 DALVRDAIPAALVML
+356 DALVRDAVPAALVML

-377 YLGAWTSWFRTP
+377 YLASWTSWFRSP

-404 VAWLPPALRSLWEY
+404 VPWLPPGLRSLWEY

-479 IWWTAA
+479 LWWTAA
-485 LAILVALWALV
+485 LAVLVALYALV

>member
-1 MASVSQPPADAHPG
+1 MTTDDGPA
-15 PRPASDAPDDP
+15 
-26 DVRSDDAGTRPP
+26 
-38 PDAGS
+38 
-43 SDPSDDPAAE
+43 PS
-53 SPGET
+53 
-58 QGETQGERADEAAGP
+58 
-73 EHDAASDLTHRE
+73 HRE

-111 GVAIVAAVAA
+111 GVAIVAVVAA

-137 ETYYVKQ
+137 ETYYVKH

-163 AFEAGDVSSFL
+163 AFEAGDVNSFL

-194 RFFGGA
+194 KALGGA
-200 ENPWTWR
+200 ENPWSWR

-254 GLLDNMLMIWVLVAF
+254 GLLDNMLMLWVLVAF

-283 ADRCGAILDAGGTIG
+283 AERCGAILDAGGRIG

-329 FLAVFA
+329 FLAVLA

-371 PTAALA
+371 PTAALTYVA
-377 YLGAWTSWFRTP
+377 TWTSWFRSP
-389 GAYMRQWALDHPGEG
+389 GAYMRQWAVEHPGEG
-404 VAWLPPALRSLWEY
+404 VQWLPPALRSLWEY
-418 HLKMWDFHNGLTSEH
+418 HLKMWDFHTGLTSEH

-450 FYWRSYDPGEAGCE
+450 FYWRSYEAGEAGCE

-479 IWWTAA
+479 LWWAAA
-485 LAILVALWALV
+485 LAILVALYALV

-533 TPWVVLT
+533 LPWVVLT
-540 LVYAMTLALERTE
+540 LVYAITLALERTE
-553 HRPVAR
+553 GRAVAR
-559 ARVRVGLTVLLTTIG
+559 ARVRVGITVLLTTIG

-594 RLHMWLPTWI
+594 RMHMWLPTWI

>member
-1 MASVSQPPADAHPG
+1 MASVSQPPADAS
-15 PRPASDAPDDP
+15 PAPPEQDAADAP
-26 DVRSDDAGTRPP
+26 
-38 PDAGS
+38 
-43 SDPSDDPAAE
+43 
-53 SPGET
+53 
-58 QGETQGERADEAAGP
+58 
-73 EHDAASDLTHRE
+73 DLTHRE

-200 ENPWTWR
+200 ENPWSWR

-283 ADRCGAILDAGGTIG
+283 ADRCAAILDAGGRIG

-356 DALVRDAIPAALVML
+356 DALLRDAIPAALVML

-404 VAWLPPALRSLWEY
+404 VQWLPPALRSLWEY

-450 FYWRSYDPGEAGCE
+450 FYWRSYDTGEAGCE

-479 IWWTAA
+479 LWWTAA

-559 ARVRVGLTVLLTTIG
+559 ARVKVGLTVLLTTIG